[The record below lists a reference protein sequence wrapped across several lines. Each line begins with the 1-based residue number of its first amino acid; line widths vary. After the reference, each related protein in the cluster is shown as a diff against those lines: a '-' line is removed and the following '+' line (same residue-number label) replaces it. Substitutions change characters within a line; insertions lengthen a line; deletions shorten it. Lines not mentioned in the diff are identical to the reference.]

1 MPSKLK
7 ALLAVFLLLC
17 AGVPAAQE
25 EGMVFAI
32 WDSSGAVVHK
42 AFKDGTHGQNAAS
55 PYDEVVPVREIPQ
68 VLFAPP
74 PKYPKRLADLGMKG
88 WVRLKFTINEQGEV
102 REPEVIDMHPRKYF
116 ARAALQTIRR
126 YRFAAPMLDGTPTPL
141 PDVTVRMTFDPD
153 G

>member
-1 MPSKLK
+1 
-7 ALLAVFLLLC
+7 
-17 AGVPAAQE
+17 
-25 EGMVFAI
+25 MVFSI
-32 WDSSGAVVHK
+32 WDSSGSVVHG
-42 AFKDGTHGQNAAS
+42 DLRDNESPAS
-55 PYDEVVPVREIPQ
+55 PYEDAIPAREIPE

-102 REPEVIDMHPRKYF
+102 TEPEVIDMHPRRYF

-126 YRFAAPMLDGTPTPL
+126 YKFNPPMLDGEPTPL

-153 G
+153 Q